1 MVYAVLYSGDT
12 VSQSILFVFPD
23 LPLVDK
29 GAERRGEA
37 DHGKELNTLFWTN
50 GKGYTKIK
58 KINMLLPVS
67 ERQTVAKEEKVM
79 EEKRLKK
86 YLWKE
91 SILSV
96 LYDDFQNKGKILT
109 IVFMLSRLINNGI
122 SDAMRILIETFY
134 EKK

>member
-1 MVYAVLYSGDT
+1 
-12 VSQSILFVFPD
+12 
-23 LPLVDK
+23 
-29 GAERRGEA
+29 
-37 DHGKELNTLFWTN
+37 
-50 GKGYTKIK
+50 
-58 KINMLLPVS
+58 
-67 ERQTVAKEEKVM
+67 M